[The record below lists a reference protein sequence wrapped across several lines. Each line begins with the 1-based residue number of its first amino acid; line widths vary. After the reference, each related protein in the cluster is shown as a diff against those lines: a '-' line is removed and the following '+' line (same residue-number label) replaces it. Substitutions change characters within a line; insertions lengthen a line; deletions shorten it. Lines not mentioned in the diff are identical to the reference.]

1 MHSPPFKVVESI
13 RQRLNGHVSCGDY
26 VRLQIGSRGVCVG
39 SRERWVIELTS
50 CFDRKECGHAYSE
63 RVVQQVHSPP
73 HSTPIPESTEGTPA
87 ITDTPAQTYLPLT
100 LQSTQ
105 QPTLPVPTLSLDT
118 KLIHSPETTASSGGH
133 NLETGPEA
141 GANQKQLEGNVGP
154 TPGIYVALPVLL
166 AIFLLTGVL
175 LYVLC
180 KRRSNQSP
188 QYAPGEVEALHG
200 GPVP

>member
-1 MHSPPFKVVESI
+1 M
-13 RQRLNGHVSCGDY
+13 
-26 VRLQIGSRGVCVG
+26 
-39 SRERWVIELTS
+39 
-50 CFDRKECGHAYSE
+50 
-63 RVVQQVHSPP
+63 VQQEHSSP
-73 HSTPIPESTEGTPA
+73 HSTPIPKSTEGAPA
-87 ITDTPAQTYLPLT
+87 VTDIPAQTYPPLT

-105 QPTLPVPTLSLDT
+105 QPTLLVPTLSLDT
-118 KLIHSPETTASSGGH
+118 KLIYSPETTASSVGH

-154 TPGIYVALPVLL
+154 TPGIYVTVTGLL
-166 AIFLLTGVL
+166 AIFILTGVL

-188 QYAPGEVEALHG
+188 QYSPGEVEAFHG